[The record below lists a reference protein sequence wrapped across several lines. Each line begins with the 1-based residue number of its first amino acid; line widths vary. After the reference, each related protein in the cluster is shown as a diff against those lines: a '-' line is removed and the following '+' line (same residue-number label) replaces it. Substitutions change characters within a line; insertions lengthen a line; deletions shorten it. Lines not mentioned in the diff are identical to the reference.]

1 MNVKHHRIKLIKIP
15 KKYTKIMLKIYKSSA
30 ITFLLPISQP
40 GLLYVPK
47 PAPIVLV
54 VPAQQTP
61 TQPQV

>member
-1 MNVKHHRIKLIKIP
+1 MNVKHHKIKLIKIQ
-15 KKYTKIMLKIYKSSA
+15 KKFTKIMLKTYKSSA
-30 ITFLLPISQP
+30 TTFLLLISQL